1 MRRAR
6 SENENNYKTNH
17 TCNAAHGNAFHI
29 IIALFGQNTLP
40 VRGTESG
47 KKSGHLFLTKQKTD
61 NKNMLKY
68 ATLQDQQFKIN
79 SHQVRF
85 RI

>member
-40 VRGTESG
+40 ARSTESG
-47 KKSGHLFLTKQKTD
+47 KNQDICFDETENRQQK
-61 NKNMLKY
+61 Y
-68 ATLQDQQFKIN
+68 VKIHN
-79 SHQVRF
+79 SAGPT
-85 RI
+85 I

>member
-6 SENENNYKTNH
+6 PENENNYKTNN

-29 IIALFGQNTLP
+29 IIALFGLNALP
-40 VRGTESG
+40 ARGTESG

-68 ATLQDQQFKIN
+68 TTLQDQQFKIN
-79 SHQVRF
+79 LHQARF